1 MKSEML
7 VSPVAERF
15 QQRAPAAP
23 RPLAGAEVALI
34 DSMLNPAADWGQ
46 ALLDGAEQALTP
58 TGARFG
64 RERRAPLA
72 GAPVDDWAE
81 AIAGRYAAA
90 VIAVGD

>member
-1 MKSEML
+1 METEIL
-7 VSPVAERF
+7 VNPLAERF
-15 QQRAPAAP
+15 RQRPPAPP
-23 RPLAGAEVALI
+23 RLLRGAEVALV
-34 DSMLNPAADWGQ
+34 DSMLNPAAGWGQ
-46 ALLDGAEQALTP
+46 ALLEGTQAALAP

-72 GAPVDDWAE
+72 GAPADDWAD